1 MRQLTLPV
9 ELRPESDFAEY
20 LPGPNAEAHA
30 AAVSWSM
37 GRGER
42 FLYLFG
48 PPGSGRTHLLQA
60 ACRSGAGEGLRVVY
74 LPLEQLGLEPA
85 VLEDLERVDLVAL
98 DDVQRLAGGADW
110 ELALFSLY
118 NRLREAGGRLL
129 ISGDAPVAELAI
141 GLPDLRS
148 RLGWGPTYRLQAL
161 GEADCVRL
169 VREAAARRGLT
180 LKDDAVA
187 YLMRRAPREPG
198 PLLALLAELD
208 RLCLQDQRRPTV
220 PMLRR
225 ILEAEPVSGE
235 GGSANERK

>member
-9 ELRPESDFAEY
+9 ELRPQSDFTEY

-60 ACRSGAGEGLRVVY
+60 ACRAGATAGLRVVY
-74 LPLEQLGLEPA
+74 LPLARPGLEPA
-85 VLEDLERVDLVAL
+85 ALEDLEWSNRVAL
-98 DDVQRLAGGADW
+98 DDVQGIAGDAGW
-110 ELALFSLY
+110 ERALFSLY
-118 NRLREAGGRLL
+118 NRLRETDGQLL
-129 ISGDAPVAELAI
+129 IAGDAPVAELPIA
-141 GLPDLRS
+141 LPDLRS
-148 RLGWGPTYRLQAL
+148 RLGWGPAYRLQAL
-161 GEADCVRL
+161 GEADCARL

-180 LKDDAVA
+180 LREDAVA
-187 YLMRRAPREPG
+187 YLMRRAPRAPG
-198 PLLALLAELD
+198 PLLALLADLD
-208 RLCLQDQRRPTV
+208 RLCLEDQRRPTV

-225 ILEAEPVSGE
+225 LLEPDSASGAEA
-235 GGSANERK
+235 SANQRK